1 MMATIATVAVVATTR
16 RSHNVQGEVYIGL
29 NYLASPKNRVENLV
43 VAMIATMATMPTTTF
58 EPPLRAS

>member
-29 NYLASPKNRVENLV
+29 DHLASPKNRSGKLRRSHDGHDGDHAHNTGDL
-43 VAMIATMATMPTTTF
+43 A
-58 EPPLRAS
+58 PLA